1 MSAFAFAYAAALALG
16 QSTPSIKDVWQDEL
30 KDFSFVA
37 KKISANQKELAKI
50 NKDFGNA
57 YRFTSTEIQYKEPMM
72 LRGESKV
79 EDQSIVY
86 IINGAIR
93 RYRIPRAGINTREDL
108 SKAPGKRQTPLDF
121 GLITPSMFNGLFVAK
136 FVRKDTR
143 SGDLVFDLT
152 YPKQLDDDS
161 RHRVWIDPEKKF
173 ITKREWYSQNDNFRL
188 MAIFTYEAPQ
198 AFGRVYIPTKI
209 SVNNAEG
216 KLAGV
221 SAYTQIQVNK
231 GIPSSEFGV

>member
-1 MSAFAFAYAAALALG
+1 MSAFAFAAAVALG
-16 QSTPSIKDVWQDEL
+16 QSSPSIRDVWQDEL

-50 NKDFGNA
+50 NKDFGSA

-79 EDQSIVY
+79 EDQSIIY
-86 IINGAIR
+86 IINGPIR
-93 RYRIPRAGINTREDL
+93 RYKIPRAGINTREDL
-108 SKAPGKRQTPLDF
+108 AKAPGKRQTPLDF
-121 GLITPSMFNGLFVAK
+121 GIVTPSLFNGLFQAK

-152 YPKQLDDDS
+152 YLEKLDDDS

-173 ITKREWYSQNDNFRL
+173 VTKREWYSQNDNFRL
-188 MAIFTYEAPQ
+188 MATFFYEAPQ
-198 AFGRVYIPTKI
+198 AFGKVFMPTKLT
-209 SVNNAEG
+209 VNNAEG

-221 SAYTQIQVNK
+221 SAYTQIQVNR
-231 GIPSSEFGV
+231 GIPASDFGV

>member
-1 MSAFAFAYAAALALG
+1 MTAIAFAAAIAVG
-16 QSTPSIKDVWQDEL
+16 QSGPSIRDVWQDDL

-37 KKISANQKELAKI
+37 RRVSANQRELAKI

-57 YRFTSTEIQYKEPMM
+57 YRFTSTEIQYREPMM

-86 IINGAIR
+86 ILNGAIR

-108 SKAPGKRQTPLDF
+108 SRAPGKRQTTLDF
-121 GLITPSMFNGLFVAK
+121 GLITPSLFNNLFEAK
-136 FVRKDTR
+136 FVRKDSR

-152 YPKQLDDDS
+152 YIKSLRDDS
-161 RHRVWIDPEKKF
+161 RHRVWIDPDKKF
-173 ITKREWYSQNDNFRL
+173 VTKREWYSQNDNFRL
-188 MAIFTYEAPQ
+188 MATFLYEQPQ
-198 AFGRVYIPTKI
+198 AFGKVYIPTRLT
-209 SVNNAEG
+209 VNNAEG

-221 SAYTQIQVNK
+221 SSYTQIQVNK
-231 GIPSSEFGV
+231 GIALSEFDVK

>member
-1 MSAFAFAYAAALALG
+1 MSAFAIAAALALG
-16 QSTPSIKDVWQDEL
+16 QSNPSIQDVWQDDL

-50 NKDFGNA
+50 NRDFGNA

-79 EDQSIVY
+79 EDQSIIY

-93 RYRIPRAGINTREDL
+93 RYKIPRAGINTREDL

-121 GLITPSMFNGLFVAK
+121 GIVTPSLFNGLFQAK
-136 FVRKDTR
+136 FIRKDSRT
-143 SGDLVFDLT
+143 GDMVFDLT
-152 YPKQLDDDS
+152 YLDKLDDDS

-173 ITKREWYSQNDNFRL
+173 VTKREWYSQNDNFRL
-188 MAIFTYEAPQ
+188 MATFYYEAPQ
-198 AFGRVYIPTKI
+198 AFGKVHIPTKLT
-209 SVNNAEG
+209 VNNAEG

-231 GIPSSEFGV
+231 GIASSEFGV

>member
-1 MSAFAFAYAAALALG
+1 MTAFAFAAALSIG
-16 QSTPSIKDVWQDEL
+16 QSSPSIKDVWQDDL

-37 KKISANQKELAKI
+37 RRVSANQRELVKI

-57 YRFTSTEIQYKEPMM
+57 YRFTSTDIKYREPMM
-72 LRGESKV
+72 LRGESMV

-86 IINGAIR
+86 ILNGAIR

-108 SKAPGKRQTPLDF
+108 SKAPGKRQTTLDF
-121 GLITPSMFNGLFVAK
+121 GLITPSLFNGLFDAK

-143 SGDLVFDLT
+143 TGDLVFDLT
-152 YPKQLDDDS
+152 YLKSLNDDT

-173 ITKREWYSQNDNFRL
+173 VKRREWYSQNDNFRL
-188 MAIFTYEAPQ
+188 MATFLYEQPQ
-198 AFGRVYIPTKI
+198 AFGKVFIPTRLT
-209 SVNNAEG
+209 VNNAEG

-221 SAYTQIQVNK
+221 SSYTQIQVNK
-231 GIPSSEFGV
+231 GLATSLFDVK